1 MFDVTFEVLLDDL
14 AARGLLDE
22 TLVVVVG
29 EFGRTPRINRQGGRD
44 HWGHVFSMALAG
56 AGIRGGQ
63 VIGASDKNGAYPT
76 TDPVR
81 GGDLTAT
88 IFHLL
93 GIDPG
98 GIFHDRTNRPH
109 PLTKGEPIAAALG
122 LTPATTARTQPGGD
136 LAFVPPYDP
145 SPILDTAFDP
155 RRPFVPAAPPS
166 RDTGWRADPPAGG
179 LVVRKDNTGAFLGW
193 AGGVAVAAGARAVL
207 GQEIRNARG
216 GRYTF
221 TVRAA
226 ADAASAEEF
235 EAGFLANASC
245 RLVLF
250 RFRDATKDVRA
261 VDELAAADFRPTF
274 GAAGVFRVER
284 FLASTTPGANFAIG
298 NGLGVA
304 VVVTATRAL
313 TPAAR
318 AGVRVVS
325 AEVAFSPAPRFDND
339 DL

>member
-1 MFDVTFEVLLDDL
+1 
-14 AARGLLDE
+14 
-22 TLVVVVG
+22 
-29 EFGRTPRINRQGGRD
+29 
-44 HWGHVFSMALAG
+44 MALAG

-63 VIGASDKNGAYPT
+63 VVGASDKNGAYPT

-93 GIDPG
+93 GVDPG
-98 GIFHDRTNRPH
+98 GMFHDRTNRPH
-109 PLTKGEPIAAALG
+109 PITKGEPIAGALG
-122 LTPATTARTQPGGD
+122 PPTTARQAAGGD
-136 LAFVPPYDP
+136 QAFVPPYDP
-145 SPILDTAFDP
+145 APILDTSFDA
-155 RRPFVPAAPPS
+155 RRPLIPAAPPT
-166 RDTGWRADPPAGG
+166 RDKGWRADPTAGA
-179 LVVRKDNTGAFLGW
+179 LLVRKEVGGVFLGW
-193 AGGVAVAAGARAVL
+193 AGGAAVSTGARAVL
-207 GQEIRNARG
+207 AQEIRNARG

-226 ADAASAEEF
+226 GEAATADGF
-235 EAGFLANASC
+235 EKEFLASVTC

-261 VDELAAADFRPTF
+261 VDELAVAEFRPAF
-274 GAAGVFRVER
+274 EAMGVFRVER

-304 VVVTATRAL
+304 VVVTASRAL
-313 TPAAR
+313 SPAR

-325 AEVAFSPAPRFDND
+325 AEVAFSPAPRLDND